1 MTKKTS
7 PRKRVVKSASN
18 DAYTLHLIAAAA
30 GELLSGLAAVAVSQF
45 PDVELRIVSHPLQTD
60 LEKLAATLEDLSGEH
75 PIVLHALADQA
86 AKRLVR
92 NTCVLRRIPHFDA
105 TGPLFNFISDCVGV
119 LPQNDVSR
127 LHLLDAA
134 YQRRIEAMEFALEH
148 DDSLGLRSLQDAQ
161 VVIVGV
167 SRVSKSPTT
176 LYLSSRGIKVA
187 NVSISPETGFPAEL
201 AEIPK
206 KKIVALTTQPK
217 RLHEIRTER
226 AKRMGVPGYSYED
239 LDNVIREV
247 MDAEA
252 EYRRRGYP
260 ILDVTHLTI
269 EQTAARILETLKL
282 QQQ

>member
-1 MTKKTS
+1 MAKKKTTGKQAAKS
-7 PRKRVVKSASN
+7 PSN

-45 PDVELRIVSHPLQTD
+45 PDVDLEIVSHPLQTD
-60 LEKLAATLEDLSGEH
+60 LEKLTATLENLSGQH

-92 NTCVLRRIPHFDA
+92 NTCVVRRIPHFDA
-105 TGPLFNFISDCVGV
+105 TGPLFNFISDCVGQ

-127 LHLLDAA
+127 LHMLDAA
-134 YQRRIEAMEFALEH
+134 YQRRIDAMEFALEH
-148 DDSLGLRSLQDAQ
+148 DDSLGIRSLRDAQ

-176 LYLSSRGIKVA
+176 LYLSSRGIKAA

-201 AEIPK
+201 AEISK
-206 KKIVALTTQPK
+206 KKVVAFTTQPK

-226 AKRMGVPGYSYED
+226 AKRMGVPGANYDD
-239 LDNVIREV
+239 LDSVIREV
-247 MDAEA
+247 MDAET

-260 ILDVTHLTI
+260 IVDVTNLTI

-282 QQQ
+282 RPQ